1 MRACMTSSVVLIA
14 LGVWVW
20 GAVEVRGHIDQVLFL
35 ALIGFVWL
43 IISTHLFSW
52 LGLSVGDDVVERR
65 NSAALIA
72 LCGGML
78 GVALTY
84 AGGNL
89 GEGPSYWNNIFSAG
103 LGTLGFFILWLLLET
118 IGTASIS
125 IAEERDLAS
134 GIRLG
139 GFLVGVGLILGRA
152 VAGNWHSE
160 SATVHD
166 FIHDGWTAAA
176 LCLLASV
183 AEWFARPTR
192 KRTSPGW
199 LKFGLLPAAVY
210 VGFATAWLC
219 HLGRWEGMPTWL

>member
-1 MRACMTSSVVLIA
+1 M
-14 LGVWVW
+14 
-20 GAVEVRGHIDQVLFL
+20 
-35 ALIGFVWL
+35 
-43 IISTHLFSW
+43 HLFSW

-65 NSAALIA
+65 NSAALAA

-103 LGTLGFFILWLLLET
+103 LGTLGLFILWLLLET
-118 IGTASIS
+118 IGNVSVS

-139 GFLVGVGLILGRA
+139 GFLVAVGLILGRA

-160 SATVHD
+160 SATVRD
-166 FIHDGWTAAA
+166 FIHDGWPAAA
-176 LCLLASV
+176 LCLLACV

-192 KRTSPGW
+192 KRPAPAWFKS
-199 LKFGLLPAAVY
+199 GLLPAAIY
-210 VGFATAWLC
+210 VGFSTAWLC
-219 HLGRWEGMPTWL
+219 HLGRWEGMPA